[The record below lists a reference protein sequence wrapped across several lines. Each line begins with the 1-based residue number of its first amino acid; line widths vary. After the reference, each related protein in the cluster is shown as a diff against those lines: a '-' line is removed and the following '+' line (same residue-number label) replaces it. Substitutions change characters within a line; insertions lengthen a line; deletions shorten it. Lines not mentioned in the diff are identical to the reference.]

1 MSIGPPADRRHQCRQ
16 VQPQETP
23 MKYMMLIAG
32 SEEAWAGRS
41 EKELSALYARIGE
54 WWGEQAA
61 AGRIVEGHELQPS
74 DTATSVR
81 IGPNGGATVTD
92 GPFMEGK
99 EMVGGYGIL
108 DVADLDEALAVA
120 SSWPTPDDVLEIRPI
135 VVRD

>member
-1 MSIGPPADRRHQCRQ
+1 
-16 VQPQETP
+16 

-32 SEEAWAGRS
+32 SEEAWSGRS
-41 EKELSALYARIGE
+41 EQEQQALYGRIGE

-61 AGRIVEGHELQPS
+61 AGRIIEGHELQPTS
-74 DTATSVR
+74 TATSVR
-81 IGPNGGATVTD
+81 IGQDGSAAVTD

-120 SSWPTPDDVLEIRPI
+120 STWPAPDVLEIRPI
-135 VVRD
+135 VERD

>member
-1 MSIGPPADRRHQCRQ
+1 
-16 VQPQETP
+16 

-41 EKELSALYARIGE
+41 EEELSALYGRIGD

-61 AGRIVEGHELQPS
+61 AGRIIEGHELQPS
-74 DTATSVR
+74 STATSVR
-81 IGPNGGATVTD
+81 IGQDGSATVTD

-120 SSWPTPDDVLEIRPI
+120 STWPAPDILEIRPI
-135 VVRD
+135 VERD